1 MSDGCPFDVVF
12 VTFEANIQSFYGE
25 SSFYKSSVSTDP
37 RGSYFFYDESINKKH
52 SFSMTDQ
59 LHHNLC
65 GHLKEG
71 KGMLG
76 KTLRNVLLGSG
87 LAATVV
93 SFAPAAFAGA
103 GGVAGSAAFNLVDN
117 GSGTQVV
124 AEVATAASV
133 GKNGASAWAFQT
145 DTTNSAG
152 AIGSGGVITI
162 SGMTATTF
170 TDAKDAADAALY
182 TAQDNTFAAGA
193 GPDVQLGTT
202 SGNVV
207 VNSP

>member
-1 MSDGCPFDVVF
+1 
-12 VTFEANIQSFYGE
+12 
-25 SSFYKSSVSTDP
+25 
-37 RGSYFFYDESINKKH
+37 
-52 SFSMTDQ
+52 
-59 LHHNLC
+59 
-65 GHLKEG
+65 
-71 KGMLG
+71 MLG

-87 LAATVV
+87 LAATIV

-117 GSGTQVV
+117 AGDQVV
-124 AEVATAASV
+124 AGVATAASV

-145 DTTNSAG
+145 GTTNSAG
-152 AIGSGGVITI
+152 AIGSGGIITI

-170 TDAKDAADAALY
+170 TDAKDAADAALG
-182 TAQDNTFAAGA
+182 TAQGNTFAAGA

-207 VNSP
+207 VASP